1 MSRGIC
7 DLNKGKFAKTSNR
20 GQFFLYSQNET
31 TILVMQNLQF
41 EF

>member
-1 MSRGIC
+1 MC
-7 DLNKGKFAKTSNR
+7 EVNKGKFAKTSNQ